1 MSFIQS
7 RLVFATNTAR
17 ITTLGLRSVK
27 EDTSINEASG
37 VIYLRPPVADVGTLE
52 FGRFEE
58 VLERGLLYGR
68 QQVERWREDGTIA
81 RLVGGDKGTVIK
93 G

>member
-1 MSFIQS
+1 M
-7 RLVFATNTAR
+7 
-17 ITTLGLRSVK
+17 
-27 EDTSINEASG
+27 NEISG

-68 QQVERWREDGTIA
+68 QQVEKWKKDGTIT
-81 RLVGGDKGTVIK
+81 RLIGEGKETIIHN
-93 G
+93 